1 MKIETKKSENYSS
14 VFFRINLPFT
24 NKVFRIYSLLYN
36 KPNAW
41 VHGYSARCE
50 DSRFVLFMDFD
61 SMPYVDLINELQFL
75 QNKYHL
81 GDFIIFKLD
90 REDSFHAV
98 CLDKF
103 SMIEVY
109 EILKDS
115 SVDFAFTNSIKNL
128 QTRAWVLRWGD
139 KGSREAPKYQ
149 STLFGKFRKREQS
162 NAHRLFIE
170 KLGVPVED
178 RGRWDKFTQIQMV
191 KYDTANRIVKEE

>member
-90 REDSFHAV
+90 RDDSFHAV

-103 SMIEVY
+103 SMLEAY
-109 EILKDS
+109 NILKDS
-115 SVDFAFTNSIKNL
+115 STDMAFTNSIKNL
-128 QTRAWVLRWGD
+128 QTRAWVLRWAE
-139 KGSREAPKYQ
+139 KGERNAPKYN
-149 STLFGKFRKREQS
+149 STLSSKFRKREQS

>member
-1 MKIETKKSENYSS
+1 MKFETKKAENYSS

-50 DSRFVLFMDFD
+50 DSRFVLFMDYD
-61 SMPYVDLINELQFL
+61 NMPFEDLKNELKYL
-75 QNKYHL
+75 QKKYFL
-81 GDFIIFKLD
+81 GDFIVFKLD
-90 REDSFHAV
+90 RENSYHAV

-115 SVDFAFTNSIKNL
+115 STDIAFTNSVKNL
-128 QTRAWVLRWGD
+128 QSKSWVLRWAE
-139 KGSREAPKYQ
+139 KGERDAPKFAC
-149 STLFGKFRKREQS
+149 TLFSKFRKREQS
-162 NAHRLFIE
+162 NAHKLFLK
-170 KLGVPVED
+170 KLLVPI
-178 RGRWDKFTQIQMV
+178 RNKGKWDKFSKIQV
-191 KYDTANRIVKEE
+191 VIYDTFNRILKEE